1 MDANIEIE
9 RDSSRANRND
19 FIDSSLRDLE
29 CAGRAALGIVEA
41 RSPSDELTT
50 GDTEKI
56 LRAWFESGASPKPS
70 PLGSAGALPIICVD
84 CDERTARQS

>member
-29 CAGRAALGIVEA
+29 C
-41 RSPSDELTT
+41 SPSDGLTT
-50 GDTEKI
+50 EDTEKI
-56 LRAWFESGASPKPS
+56 LRVENLFSI
-70 PLGSAGALPIICVD
+70 L
-84 CDERTARQS
+84 